1 MILFISGSAFAQRD
15 NDFWFAVPTISQN
28 VDGSGPPIDQ
38 PDSLRITAYDNAAH
52 VVLSIPAVVGGTFN
66 TTYGAA
72 NPITVPPRTT
82 VSIGLTSYLSQLE
95 SRPPDVVTNMGLHV
109 TSDQG
114 ISVYYELAN
123 PLNGNFWPL
132 KGKNAVGTS
141 FYIPGQTF
149 LPNVSNFYVSTAF
162 NTMNIVAT
170 TTGDPITHLT
180 TVSITPSQN
189 VVRAGGG
196 SHVAGTVYTITLQ
209 QGQTYTAQDQSR
221 AYNAK
226 LAGSIVTSDYPIAMT
241 ESDDYMA
248 SEQCSTCGGQGYWAN
263 NVAAHDAG
271 GDQLIPL
278 SKIGT
283 QYIAV
288 RGGLTVNPEKLFVL
302 TTVPNTSIYQDGA
315 LVTTVATAGTTVT
328 LNMVQANV
336 SSYISANQPVYV
348 SQISGMKSEPGW
360 NILPPIT
367 NCSGSTSV
375 AYYRTFA
382 NSNNGVLM
390 LLVTKGGQNS
400 FHYYING
407 VLQPGAL
414 PVTPVWTAVPGA
426 PAGWVASQINVTG
439 AVNFG
444 DAILVTNSTPFTM
457 GVVTGASPGGTQNST
472 GLFGYF
478 STFGGLDIP
487 PIGSISCPGDTLY
500 LSADSLI
507 GGAYQWRGP
516 HGFTSSAQD
525 TFIYP
530 FTVADTGLF
539 YLTVTSSSLSC
550 TSYDSVYIGFG
561 SNCCTRFSL
570 GNDTSYC
577 TGFSRTLSINVTGV
591 SYKWS
596 TGATTDSITVS
607 APGTYWGQDSSHCG
621 IMRDTIVLTRNFPPV
636 VNLGNDTTLCVGSTL
651 VLRDTSSNVAFRW
664 STNATT
670 SSINVTTSGTYWLQ
684 ASQNDCHARDTIVAT
699 FLSPTSSF
707 NLGNDTAYCTNFN
720 RTLSISIPNV
730 YYRWNTGATTS
741 SISVS
746 TPGLYWGQDSS
757 MCGVNR
763 DTIVLTQNSPPIVRL
778 GNDTTLCAGATLI
791 LNDTSTNA
799 TFLWSTNAIGPS
811 INVTVGGTYW
821 LQVTQRNCPARDSI
835 VATFLN
841 PPSAFSLGADTA
853 YCTNFT
859 RVLSINIPNVG
870 YRWSTGATTSGITIS
885 TPGLYWGQDSN
896 MCGVKR
902 DSIVLTQNAPP
913 IVNLGND
920 TTLCVGST
928 LVLNDTSTNAT
939 FLWSTNAIGSSINV
953 TTTGS
958 YWLQVT
964 QRGCSA
970 RDTLGATFISP
981 LTTFSLGSDTT
992 YCANFSRT
1000 LSISIPNVHYR
1011 WNTGATTQ
1019 SITISAPGL
1028 YWGQDSSLCGVKR
1041 DSIVVAQ
1048 NVPPVVSLGNDTTLC
1063 VGSTLILN
1071 DTSTNATFLWS
1082 TTATTS
1088 SINVTTSGTYWL
1100 QVTQRN
1106 CPARDSLVATF
1117 LSPPAAFNLGND
1129 TTYCATFSRVLV
1141 IGVANVNY
1149 RWSNGATTS
1158 GITVSGPG
1166 LYWGQDSNMC
1176 GVKRDT
1182 ITLVQNAPPIV
1193 NLGNDTTLCVGS
1205 SLILNDTSTN
1215 ATFLWSTTA
1224 NGSLINVTT
1233 SGSYWLRVTQNNCP
1247 ASDTIVATFLSPPA
1261 SFTLGNDTA
1270 YCTGFSRLLSINI
1283 PNVSYRWSTGSTNF
1297 GITVAG
1303 PGVYWGQDSNMCGV
1317 KRDTIVLV
1325 QNAPPI
1331 VSLGSDTTL
1340 CIGSTLTLNDT
1351 STNATFLW
1359 STTTTTS
1366 SINITSSGRYWLQV
1380 TQNNCIGSDTI
1391 STTFVNPPPTFAL
1404 GNDTAYCGN
1413 FTRTLSTGLG
1423 STWSTGVTGPV
1434 ITVSA
1439 PGVYWAEV
1447 TNQCGTSSDTI
1458 QLYQNPIPLV
1468 SLGPDTTICADSSY
1482 VIPGVSSALSVVWTP
1497 ATGLDDPGIIAPT
1510 FKYSDSGSLS
1520 YTVIVTY
1527 DSTKCADT
1535 VRLTIGVES
1544 CESYIIC
1551 PAAFSPNDDQ
1561 NNDHYTVFG
1570 NKIAEYDLRIYNRWG
1585 EMVFEDTNL
1594 ADLNDMSKGWDG
1606 KYHGKPQE
1614 VGVFVYYI
1622 TATDDYKKHFSKKGN
1637 ITLLR

>member
-1 MILFISGSAFAQRD
+1 MEIKHLYKKFVLLLMLFISMSVFAQRD
-15 NDFWFAVPTISQN
+15 NDFWLAVPTISQN

-38 PDSLRITAYDNAAH
+38 PDSLRITAFDYTAH
-52 VVLSIPAVVGGTFN
+52 VVLSIPATIGGTFN

-72 NPITVPPRTT
+72 NPIIVPPRTT
-82 VSIGLTSYLSQLE
+82 VSIGLTPYLSQLE
-95 SRPPDVVTNMGLHV
+95 SRPPDVVNNMGLHIA
-109 TSDQG
+109 SDQG

-132 KGKNAVGTS
+132 KGKNATGTS

-149 LPNVSNFYVSTAF
+149 LPNTSNFYVNTAF
-162 NTMNIVAT
+162 NTINIVAT

-196 SHVAGTVYTITLQ
+196 SHAAGTLYTVTLK
-209 QGQTYTAQDQSR
+209 QGQVYTAQDQSI
-221 AYNAK
+221 AYNMK
-226 LAGSIVTSDYPIAMT
+226 LAGSIVTSDYPIAIT

-248 SEQCSTCGGQGYWAN
+248 SEQCNGCNGSNGYWDN
-263 NVAAHDAG
+263 GIAAHDAG

-283 QYIAV
+283 EYIAV
-288 RGGLTVNPEKLFVL
+288 RGGLTTNPEKLFVL
-302 TTVPNTSIYQDGA
+302 TTVPNTSIYQDGVFVSTA
-315 LVTTVATAGTTVT
+315 ATAGTTVI
-328 LNMVQANV
+328 LNLQQTSV
-336 SSYISANQPVYV
+336 SSYITANQPVYV

-360 NILPPIT
+360 NILPPT
-367 NCSGSTSV
+367 STCSGSTSV

-390 LLVTKGGQNS
+390 LLVTNGGQNG

-407 VLQPGAL
+407 VLQASPL

-439 AVNFG
+439 AINFG

-487 PIGSISCPGDTLY
+487 PIGSIACPGDTLY

-507 GGAYQWRGP
+507 GGSFSWRGP

-539 YLTVTSSSLSC
+539 YLTVSSSSLNC

-561 SNCCTRFSL
+561 PNCCTSFNL

-577 TGFSRTLSINVTGV
+577 TGFSRTLSINVAGV

-607 APGTYWGQDSSHCG
+607 APGLYWGQDSSHCG

-636 VNLGNDTTLCVGSTL
+636 VNLGPDTTLCVGAILT
-651 VLRDTSSNVAFRW
+651 LRDTSTNVAFLW

-684 ASQNDCHARDTIVAT
+684 ASQNECHARDTIVAT
-699 FLSPTSSF
+699 FLNPPSSF
-707 NLGNDTAYCTNFN
+707 NLGNDTAYCTSFT
-720 RTLSISIPNV
+720 RSLSINIGGV
-730 YYRWNTGATTS
+730 GYRWSTGATTS
-741 SISVS
+741 GISVS
-746 TPGLYWGQDSS
+746 APGLYWGQDSNL
-757 MCGVNR
+757 CGVKR
-763 DTIVLTQNSPPIVRL
+763 DTIVLTQNAPPIVNL
-778 GNDTTLCAGATLI
+778 GHDTTLCVGAILL

-799 TFLWSTNAIGPS
+799 SFLWSNTTTSNS
-811 INVTVGGTYW
+811 LDVTTSGTYW
-821 LQVTQRNCPARDSI
+821 LQVTQQGCPARDTI

-841 PPSAFSLGADTA
+841 PPSAFNLGADTA
-853 YCTNFT
+853 YCTNFSRT
-859 RVLSINIPNVG
+859 LSINVSNVG
-870 YRWSTGATTSGITIS
+870 YRWSTGATTSGITVS

-896 MCGVKR
+896 MCGVRR

-913 IVNLGND
+913 IVNLGHD
-920 TTLCVGST
+920 TTLCVGAILILS
-928 LVLNDTSTNAT
+928 DTSTNAT
-939 FLWSTNAIGSSINV
+939 FLWSTTATTSSIDV
-953 TTTGS
+953 TTSGT

-964 QRGCSA
+964 QRGCPA
-970 RDTLGATFISP
+970 RDSLVATFISP

-992 YCANFSRT
+992 YCANFNRT

-1041 DSIVVAQ
+1041 DSILFVQ
-1048 NVPPVVSLGNDTTLC
+1048 NAPPIVNLGYDTMLC
-1063 VGSTLILN
+1063 VGASLILS

-1082 TTATTS
+1082 T
-1088 SINVTTSGTYWL
+1088 N
-1100 QVTQRN
+1100 
-1106 CPARDSLVATF
+1106 
-1117 LSPPAAFNLGND
+1117 
-1129 TTYCATFSRVLV
+1129 
-1141 IGVANVNY
+1141 
-1149 RWSNGATTS
+1149 
-1158 GITVSGPG
+1158 
-1166 LYWGQDSNMC
+1166 
-1176 GVKRDT
+1176 
-1182 ITLVQNAPPIV
+1182 
-1193 NLGNDTTLCVGS
+1193 
-1205 SLILNDTSTN
+1205 
-1215 ATFLWSTTA
+1215 A

-1233 SGSYWLRVTQNNCP
+1233 SGSYWLRVTQNSCT
-1247 ASDTIVATFLSPPA
+1247 ASDTIVATFMSPPP
-1261 SFTLGNDTA
+1261 SFNLGNDTA

-1283 PNVSYRWSTGSTNF
+1283 PNVSYRWSNGATTF

-1303 PGVYWGQDSNMCGV
+1303 PGLYWGQDSNMCGV
-1317 KRDTIVLV
+1317 YRDTIQLV
-1325 QNAPPI
+1325 QDTPP
-1331 VSLGSDTTL
+1331 VVDLGNDTTL
-1340 CIGSTLTLNDT
+1340 CIGSSLTLTDT
-1351 STNATFLW
+1351 STHATFLW
-1359 STTTTTS
+1359 STTATTS
-1366 SINITSSGRYWLQV
+1366 SISVTTGGKYWLQV
-1380 TQNNCIGSDTI
+1380 TQNNCINSDTI
-1391 STTFVNPPPTFAL
+1391 NTNFVNPPPTFSL
-1404 GNDTAYCGN
+1404 GNDSAYCGN
-1413 FTRTLSTGLG
+1413 FTRTLFTGLN
-1423 STWSTGVTGPV
+1423 STWSNGFVGPT

-1458 QLYQNPIPLV
+1458 QLYQNPIPVV
-1468 SLGPDTTICADSSY
+1468 SLGPDTTICMDSSY
-1482 VIPGVSSALSVVWTP
+1482 VIPGLSSAPSVMWTP
-1497 ATGLDDPGIIAPT
+1497 ATGLDSPNIITPT
-1510 FKYSDSGSLS
+1510 FIYTDSGSIN
-1520 YTVIVTY
+1520 YTVIVTF

-1535 VRLTIGVES
+1535 VHLNIGVES

-1551 PAAFSPNDDQ
+1551 PQAFSPNGDG

-1594 ADLNDMSKGWDG
+1594 ADLNDLTKGWDG
-1606 KYHGKPQE
+1606 SYHGKPQE
-1614 VGVFVYYI
+1614 ADVFVYYLI
-1622 TATDDYKKHFSKKGN
+1622 ATDDYKKHFSKKGN